1 MANIKRESKKEFWAR
16 LEREGRHAEAEAIQG
31 ELLASGQSK
40 RAAQAALVT
49 RFQPTDGTKTRPWW
63 TPDSWSH
70 DRRYLKRP
78 APDSQEVLERDV
90 QWVHANQGQ
99 SPEKAPTPGAK
110 LLLKI
115 AQERPSE
122 FLKTY
127 LKCLSSIV
135 QRQKEQQA
143 VREGKVVQRRQA
155 KIRLAEAQKK
165 AAEREIARQR
175 RVARKQAAEIE
186 EAARRVEAQKQEQ
199 ERLERQREEAAKL
212 KKSASEQPKTPAIL
226 TKDEEE
232 WATI

>member
-1 MANIKRESKKEFWAR
+1 MADIKRESKKEFWAR
-16 LEREGRHAEAEAIQG
+16 LEREGRHAEAEAVQG
-31 ELLASGQSK
+31 QLLASGQSK
-40 RAAQAALVT
+40 RAAQATLVT
-49 RFQPTDGTKTRPWW
+49 RFQPTDGTKTCPWW
-63 TPDSWSH
+63 TPNSWSH

-78 APDSQEVLERDV
+78 APDSQEVLEQDV
-90 QWVHANQGQ
+90 QWVHANMGQ

-127 LKCLSSIV
+127 FKCLPSIV
-135 QRQKEQQA
+135 ERQQRLRA
-143 VREGKVVQRRQA
+143 VREGKVAQRREA
-155 KIRLAEAQKK
+155 KIRRAEAQKK

-175 RVARKQAAEIE
+175 RAARKQAAEAE
-186 EAARRVEAQKQEQ
+186 EAARRAAAQKQEQ
-199 ERLERQREEAAKL
+199 ERLERQREAAAKL

-226 TKDEEE
+226 TKDGLK